1 MTKLFVFDLGNVIL
15 PFEHRQIGR
24 KLCEKSKKNGELT
37 PDAIFDFMFSR
48 GAGLINAYETG
59 HMSSLE
65 FFSELRDRFALAIT
79 FEEFKDIWNPIF
91 RENPRVI
98 EAIEY
103 LKSKGYPL
111 FLLSDTNELH
121 FAHIIDRFPIVHAF
135 DEWILSFEVG
145 VKKPGKRIYDVIFE
159 KADVEGPE
167 VFYIDDLERNVEA
180 ARSMGIEALLFQDAE
195 DIWRVLREKGIWKT
209 ADKGLTA

>member
-15 PFEHRQIGR
+15 PFEHRQIGT
-24 KLCEKSKKNGELT
+24 KLCERSDRNGALSPEE
-37 PDAIFDFMFSR
+37 IFDFMFSR

-59 HMSSLE
+59 QMSSLE
-65 FFSELRDRFALAIT
+65 FFGALRDKFALTIT
-79 FEEFKDIWNPIF
+79 FEEFRDIWNPIF

-121 FAHIIDRFPIVHAF
+121 FAHVIDKYPIVHAF

-159 KADVEGPE
+159 KMDVDESE
-167 VFYIDDLERNVEA
+167 VFYVDDLERNVEA
-180 ARSMGIEALLFQDAE
+180 ARSRGIEGLVFRDAE
-195 DIWRVLREKGIWKT
+195 ELWHVLREKGI
-209 ADKGLTA
+209 